1 MAIPARVGN
10 PPNAG
15 GDAIN
20 GSVLAW
26 QADTL
31 AAFNRLYGTLWSRG
45 VLDHS
50 AKEVARLRNARTT
63 NCVFCKN
70 VRFAG
75 AVAEGLDEDRVEL
88 IRDDF
93 QNSALSDRDK
103 LILSYT
109 DLFLHNP
116 DAIGEIL
123 KSRMKETFTDAQ
135 IVELTAALALF
146 AGFSRIAV
154 SLGGMPDD
162 LPRMELP
169 TPE

>member
-1 MAIPARVGN
+1 M
-10 PPNAG
+10 
-15 GDAIN
+15 
-20 GSVLAW
+20 
-26 QADTL
+26 
-31 AAFNRLYGTLWSRG
+31 
-45 VLDHS
+45 
-50 AKEVARLRNARTT
+50 ARLRNALTT
-63 NCVFCKN
+63 NCVSCKN

-75 AVAEGLDEDRVEL
+75 AVAEGMDEDRVEL

-93 QNSALSDRDK
+93 QNSALSNRDK

-116 DAIGEIL
+116 GAIDESL